1 MTNRKKWRPTITDG
15 VFSHIAQYKKYG
27 HNNSTNCEE
36 KYMARKLWTSST
48 SSYNFC
54 PSKTMLKHWNGLKEM
69 DLAFSHFCH
78 ARVTQNPIGTSQI
91 FDPGM
96 SPQTDTSLG
105 VWTEAADFVTPS
117 HFHVKFLCFALYF
130 PLIYYLCNS
139 VAYTC
144 LVRLFSCSY
153 SHYLLWNCLLSNNDK
168 PIEQQRWEG
177 FLWKNSRM

>member
-1 MTNRKKWRPTITDG
+1 MILSRFFKRRGPDVVESFKLLWRFKHPVTDTITDG

-27 HNNSTNCEE
+27 HNNSTNCEK
-36 KYMARKLWTSST
+36 KYMTRKLWTSST

-96 SPQTDTSLG
+96 SPQTDALSRIDI
-105 VWTEAADFVTPS
+105 VSIKDR
-117 HFHVKFLCFALYF
+117 VKQ
-130 PLIYYLCNS
+130 S
-139 VAYTC
+139 VP
-144 LVRLFSCSY
+144 Y
-153 SHYLLWNCLLSNNDK
+153 SQNV
-168 PIEQQRWEG
+168 
-177 FLWKNSRM
+177 